1 VTTARPPRP
10 SKPSDETETPPEL
23 YHALAWRYVGRPE
36 FDLDA
41 AASHEN
47 ALADAYYTQDG
58 YYIRDD
64 APADPTTPAEPGVRE
79 VLVAKLSDAD
89 GLTGSWGWRQWVW
102 VNPPYSDIEPWVV
115 KAWAEMTK
123 PAGTRPDGIVMLL
136 PSRTDRPW
144 WQTHIE
150 PYRVGGRVGPV
161 SGVELTVE
169 HLGRVDFLRNGQP
182 IPATS
187 PKTGEVLRRKDGRPR
202 KGSPRFGVSVVV
214 WRAVADGSTM
224 GEETSGAASSAVVPH
239 SSEVTSGEQTKVE

>member
-1 VTTARPPRP
+1 M
-10 SKPSDETETPPEL
+10 SIPSDETETPPEL
-23 YHALAWRYVGRPE
+23 YAALAWRYVGRPE

-64 APADPTTPAEPGVRE
+64 APAAPVDPTTPAEPGTRE
-79 VLVAKLSDAD
+79 VLVAKLGDAD

-115 KAWAEMTK
+115 KAWSEMMK
-123 PAGTRPDGIVMLL
+123 PDGTRPDGIVMLL
-136 PSRTDRPW
+136 PSRTDSPW

-150 PYRVGGRVGPV
+150 SYRVGGRARPV
-161 SGVELTVE
+161 PGVELTVE
-169 HLGRVDFLRNGQP
+169 HLPRVNFLRNGQP
-182 IPATS
+182 IPATD
-187 PKTGEVLRRKDGRPR
+187 PKTGAVLRRKDGRPR

-214 WRAVADGSTM
+214 WRAVAEAEREKTDG
-224 GEETSGAASSAVVPH
+224 ASAGPVINTT
-239 SSEVTSGEQTKVE
+239 SEVGR